1 MCFYNIS
8 GLAVESVAAAA
19 LYVYL
24 AFALRDADICAAAG
38 AFEEAVALA
47 LGETILPRGVLV
59 LPAVE
64 IGEVGAVFSRRSS
77 CREKARTKAEISE
90 KIPSQINN
98 LPRKPGRKQPIRNPA
113 RPNQN
118 WNFESS
124 SMP

>member
-38 AFEEAVALA
+38 AFEETVALA
-47 LGETILPRGVLV
+47 LGEAVFPRGVLV

-64 IGEVGAVFSRRSS
+64 IGEVGAVFHLAPV
-77 CREKARTKAEISE
+77 K
-90 KIPSQINN
+90 
-98 LPRKPGRKQPIRNPA
+98 LPRESADKGGDQRKDTEPDK
-113 RPNQN
+113 
-118 WNFESS
+118 
-124 SMP
+124 